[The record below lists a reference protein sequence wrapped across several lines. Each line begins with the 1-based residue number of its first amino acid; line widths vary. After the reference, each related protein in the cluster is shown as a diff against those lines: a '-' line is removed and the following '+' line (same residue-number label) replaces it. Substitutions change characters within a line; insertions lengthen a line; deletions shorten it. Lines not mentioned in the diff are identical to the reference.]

1 MAEQSRPGMGQHLGT
16 FWEDIVKSIPLSN
29 GFAALLMTGLQEVFN
44 EITECPCSFGK
55 EFGLLTLLGPIVIL
69 VVSLLTLTYE
79 ALIDCCGHGKCM
91 RLARNFA
98 LTFVASV
105 AWLSMALLNSEALCC
120 IQGGYPSDSPCLVGR
135 NATNNVV
142 LYEKCISDSQ
152 LYGVRLMTYGGAI
165 SSIVLKIVQA
175 KCGHLNSVQDP
186 NVPLQSVGQ

>member
-1 MAEQSRPGMGQHLGT
+1 MAEQSRPDMGQHLGT
-16 FWEDIVKSIPLSN
+16 FWEDIAKSIPLSN

-44 EITECPCSFGK
+44 EITECPCNYGK

-79 ALIDCCGHGKCM
+79 ALIDCCGRDKRA

-120 IQGGYPSDSPCLVGR
+120 IQGGFPSDSQCLVGR
-135 NATNNVV
+135 NATANVV
-142 LYEKCISDSQ
+142 RYEKCISDSE
-152 LYGVRLMTYGGAI
+152 LYGVRMMTIGGAA
-165 SSIVLKIVQA
+165 SSIVLKIVQV
-175 KCGHLNSVQDP
+175 KCGHQDP
-186 NVPLQSVGQ
+186 YVPLEVKVKTE